1 MPIQSAARS
10 FQLLISQTQPIE
22 RLARIIFAE
31 ETPLPPARQLPA
43 AGARRRIDPWTDA
56 EDVRLLEGVHR
67 FGTLAWGSIAQFVG
81 NSRSKAQCRQRW
93 ARGLDPRLS
102 RAPWTLDEDR
112 RLVELVRRHGRT
124 AWTRIAREFG
134 NRCDVQCKYRFRQI
148 VRAQPKP
155 KTMLPPIQQIL
166 DGVSQ
171 SPPQLK
177 TAPDPRA
184 VWVGVTHV

>member
-22 RLARIIFAE
+22 LLVRIIFADD
-31 ETPLPPARQLPA
+31 TPLPPARQPPA
-43 AGARRRIDPWTDA
+43 AGARRRIDSWTNA
-56 EDVRLLEGVHR
+56 EDIRLLAGVHR
-67 FGTLAWGSIAQFVG
+67 FGTLAWGSIAHFVG

-102 RAPWTLDEDR
+102 RAPWTPDEDR
-112 RLVELVRRHGRT
+112 RLIELVERHGRT
-124 AWTRIAREFG
+124 AWTRIACEFG

-148 VRAQPKP
+148 VRTQPRP

-166 DGVSQ
+166 NGASQ
-171 SPPQLK
+171 GLPQVK
-177 TAPDPRA
+177 TVIDL
-184 VWVGVTHV
+184 